1 VRKAIVFA
9 ILLFLGL
16 FFTARS
22 SCSNKDMLPY
32 LGKWPGGF
40 VVSEVRRGPN
50 TSVDQKRS
58 SLKGFVQIYATN
70 HKFKLHLEGEQETI
84 DVDGDWTRKAKRMDL
99 RVQHVVI
106 DDQGGA
112 ALRDPN
118 RKFILPDDIRAAY
131 SRPLILDLSA
141 DGKNLNGLPMS
152 IGDLTGRH
160 LFAKETY

>member
-1 VRKAIVFA
+1 MRKALVFA

-40 VVSEVRRGPN
+40 VVGEVRRGPN
-50 TSVDQKRS
+50 TAIDQKRS

-70 HKFKLHLEGEQETI
+70 RKFKIHLEGEQETI
-84 DVDGDWTRKAKRMDL
+84 DVDGDWTRKARRMDL
-99 RVQHVVI
+99 HVQHVVI

-141 DGKNLNGLPMS
+141 DGKSLNGLPMS